1 MVGAG
6 ICASHDEREL
16 MISRRT
22 FILHGAIALLPLP
35 TPLPKTDPYD
45 QFLNAVRERVIQLAR
60 DGFVVERLVILP
72 PRDGRRTVNAWC
84 EDASEPIT
92 FSVRY
97 DVR

>member
-1 MVGAG
+1 MV
-6 ICASHDEREL
+6 
-16 MISRRT
+16 SRRT
-22 FILHGAIALLPLP
+22 FILCGAVALLPLP
-35 TPLPKTDPYD
+35 TGSPTDAYGE
-45 QFLNAVRERVIQLAR
+45 FVNAVRERVIELAW
-60 DGFVVERLVILP
+60 DGHVLKRLVILP

>member
-1 MVGAG
+1 
-6 ICASHDEREL
+6 

-22 FILHGAIALLPLP
+22 FIWCGAVALLPLP
-35 TPLPKTDPYD
+35 TALSETDPYD
-45 QFLNAVRERVIQLAR
+45 QLLDAVRERVTELAW
-60 DGFVVERLVILP
+60 DGHVVQRLVISHLET
-72 PRDGRRTVNAWC
+72 DDEVYAWC

>member
-1 MVGAG
+1 
-6 ICASHDEREL
+6 

-22 FILHGAIALLPLP
+22 FILCGTVALLPLP
-35 TPLPKTDPYD
+35 TALLKTDPYD
-45 QFLNAVRERVIQLAR
+45 QFLNAVRERVIELAW
-60 DGFVVERLVILP
+60 DGHVVQRLVISHLET
-72 PRDGRRTVNAWC
+72 DDEVYAWC